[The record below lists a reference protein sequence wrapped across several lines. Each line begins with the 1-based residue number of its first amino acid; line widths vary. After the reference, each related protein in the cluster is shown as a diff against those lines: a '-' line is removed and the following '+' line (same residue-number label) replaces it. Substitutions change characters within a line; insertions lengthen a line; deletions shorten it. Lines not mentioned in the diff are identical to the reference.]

1 VASRAARGDP
11 EPVAPR
17 RHLMLS
23 AREASERILA
33 ACGRL
38 EAEAVP
44 LDAAWGR
51 ILAAPIVAA
60 RALPPADNSAMDGFA
75 VRASDTP
82 GLLTIATTL
91 GAGDPAARPLA
102 PGMAA
107 RIMTGAMIPAGA
119 DAVVIRE
126 DADDRKDHV
135 HLAAAARPGDHI
147 RRRGED
153 VAEGDQVLEAGAR
166 LDPGAIALLAALG
179 HVQVEV
185 TRRPRV
191 ALISTGDELVEV
203 GQEPG
208 PGQIVSSSARALA
221 AQIREAG
228 GEPVDLGIVRDRP
241 EDLEAAIA
249 RGLAED
255 VLVTTGGVSVGDRD
269 HVKAVLGRAGVALD
283 FWKVAIKPGKPLVFG
298 TGPGGKPVFG
308 LPGNPVSSMVVFELL
323 VRPALL
329 AMQGASRP
337 HRPRA
342 QVVLTSEYR
351 KPRGRAH
358 YARAKL
364 IRRGAHLEAEV
375 LAKQGSGML
384 SSMVGVDALV
394 EIDADAGDVPAGT
407 ALPAILLGLV

>member
-1 VASRAARGDP
+1 
-11 EPVAPR
+11 
-17 RHLMLS
+17 MLS

-38 EAEAVP
+38 EVETVP

-60 RALPPADNSAMDGFA
+60 RALPPADHSAMDGFA

-82 GLLTIATTL
+82 GLLPIAATL
-91 GAGDPAARPLA
+91 GAGDPAAQPLA

-126 DADDRKDHV
+126 EADDRGGHV
-135 HLAAAARPGDHI
+135 HLATPARPGAHI

-153 VAEGDQVLEAGAR
+153 VAQGDRVLEPGAR

-179 HVQVEV
+179 HVEVEV

-241 EDLEAAIA
+241 EDLEAALT

-255 VLVTTGGVSVGDRD
+255 VLVTTGGVSVGERD
-269 HVKAVLGRAGVALD
+269 HVKAALARAGVTLE

-298 TGPGGKPVFG
+298 TGRGGKPVFG
-308 LPGNPVSSMVVFELL
+308 LPGNPVSSMVVFELM

-351 KPRGRAH
+351 KTRGRAH

-364 IRRGAHLEAEV
+364 VRRGAHLEAEV
-375 LAKQGSGML
+375 SAKQGSGML

-394 EIDADAGDVPAGT
+394 EIDADAGDVPAGAT
-407 ALPAILLGLV
+407 LPAILLGFV